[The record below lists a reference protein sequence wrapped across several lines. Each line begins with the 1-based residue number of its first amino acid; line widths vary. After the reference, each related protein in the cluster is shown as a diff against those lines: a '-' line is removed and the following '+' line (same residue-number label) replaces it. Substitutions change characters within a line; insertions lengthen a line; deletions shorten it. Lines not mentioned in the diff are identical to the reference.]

1 MRGVA
6 VRGRVEKGDAKMKK
20 YIVAVLMS
28 LPTWFWLSYFC
39 GLNNVELLATAF
51 ILGVT
56 FGIYEAVLE
65 ETDK

>member
-6 VRGRVEKGDAKMKK
+6 VRGRIEERDAKMKK
-20 YIVAVLMS
+20 YIVAVFIS
-28 LPTWFWLSYFC
+28 LPTWFWLGYFC
-39 GLNNVELLATAF
+39 GLSNVELLATSF

>member
-1 MRGVA
+1 
-6 VRGRVEKGDAKMKK
+6 MKK
-20 YIVAVLMS
+20 YIVAVFIS
-28 LPTWFWLSYFC
+28 LPTWFWLGYFC
-39 GLNNVELLATAF
+39 GLSNVELLATSF